1 MRLGIF
7 GGTFNP
13 PHMGHIRLV
22 TAIAD
27 KLQLDRVLIIPASV
41 PPHKH
46 VLNLARS
53 RDRFEM
59 CRLSF
64 EGDRRFSV
72 SDTELLRVG
81 KSYTYDTLCEIKK
94 KYPDAELF
102 LIVGSD
108 MLATFD
114 EWYRYHDILMMCT
127 LCAGGDREDKIH
139 RDPRFRGQLDTYPPQ
154 ALRAREHSGTY
165 IRQGARLYRTKGAL
179 HLNVPEKYREYDE
192 LLKSK
197 LDEYRYIHSLGVAK
211 SARHLAELYGSDPE
225 KAYFAGLMHDVMKN
239 AAPEEQLQMIKKADI
254 ILSSSERLN
263 RKLWHAIAGAAFLK
277 LELNITDPDIIGA
290 VRWHTTGKA
299 GMTKLEKTVYLADF
313 ISADRKYPDV
323 DKVRELAE
331 HSLEGAMLYTQR
343 YCISKLLA
351 DGMIIDPSSV
361 DCYNELITERSS
373 EK

>member
-1 MRLGIF
+1 M
-7 GGTFNP
+7 
-13 PHMGHIRLV
+13 
-22 TAIAD
+22 
-27 KLQLDRVLIIPASV
+27 
-41 PPHKH
+41 
-46 VLNLARS
+46 
-53 RDRFEM
+53 
-59 CRLSF
+59 
-64 EGDRRFSV
+64 
-72 SDTELLRVG
+72 
-81 KSYTYDTLCEIKK
+81 
-94 KYPDAELF
+94 
-102 LIVGSD
+102 
-108 MLATFD
+108 
-114 EWYRYHDILMMCT
+114 
-127 LCAGGDREDKIH
+127 
-139 RDPRFRGQLDTYPPQ
+139 
-154 ALRAREHSGTY
+154 
-165 IRQGARLYRTKGAL
+165 
-179 HLNVPEKYREYDE
+179 NVPEKYREYDE

-361 DCYNELITERSS
+361 DCYKELITERSS

>member
-72 SDTELLRVG
+72 SDTELRRVG
-81 KSYTYDTLCEIKK
+81 KSYTYDTLCEIKRE
-94 KYPDAELF
+94 YPDAELF

-127 LCAGGDREDKIH
+127 LCAASRKHG
-139 RDPRFRGQLDTYPPQ
+139 F
-154 ALRAREHSGTY
+154 
-165 IRQGARLYRTKGAL
+165 
-179 HLNVPEKYREYDE
+179 VPELEGKFTDR
-192 LLKSK
+192 KST
-197 LDEYRYIHSLGVAK
+197 
-211 SARHLAELYGSDPE
+211 
-225 KAYFAGLMHDVMKN
+225 
-239 AAPEEQLQMIKKADI
+239 
-254 ILSSSERLN
+254 RLN
-263 RKLWHAIAGAAFLK
+263 
-277 LELNITDPDIIGA
+277 
-290 VRWHTTGKA
+290 
-299 GMTKLEKTVYLADF
+299 
-313 ISADRKYPDV
+313 
-323 DKVRELAE
+323 
-331 HSLEGAMLYTQR
+331 
-343 YCISKLLA
+343 
-351 DGMIIDPSSV
+351 SSHR
-361 DCYNELITERSS
+361 T
-373 EK
+373 

>member
-1 MRLGIF
+1 M
-7 GGTFNP
+7 
-13 PHMGHIRLV
+13 
-22 TAIAD
+22 
-27 KLQLDRVLIIPASV
+27 
-41 PPHKH
+41 
-46 VLNLARS
+46 
-53 RDRFEM
+53 
-59 CRLSF
+59 
-64 EGDRRFSV
+64 
-72 SDTELLRVG
+72 
-81 KSYTYDTLCEIKK
+81 
-94 KYPDAELF
+94 
-102 LIVGSD
+102 
-108 MLATFD
+108 
-114 EWYRYHDILMMCT
+114 
-127 LCAGGDREDKIH
+127 
-139 RDPRFRGQLDTYPPQ
+139 
-154 ALRAREHSGTY
+154 
-165 IRQGARLYRTKGAL
+165 
-179 HLNVPEKYREYDE
+179 NVPEKYREYDE

-313 ISADRKYPDV
+313 ISEDRKYPDV